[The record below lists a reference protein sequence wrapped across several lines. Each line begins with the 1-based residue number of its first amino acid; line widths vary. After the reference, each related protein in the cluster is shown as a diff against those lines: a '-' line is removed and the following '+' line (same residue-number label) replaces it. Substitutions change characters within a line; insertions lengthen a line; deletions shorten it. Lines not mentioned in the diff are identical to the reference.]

1 MADIGI
7 GEFLKKRFG
16 SSASRDKRM
25 TLSGTFGTEG
35 SRKKQRE
42 RLAEQPSSAKPKAAR
57 KRGEAKRDAGK
68 PDYMSQVSANA
79 LKKFQDKERS
89 SASAAPKPKPA
100 APKAAA
106 PKAAAPKAAAPKAA
120 APKPRGPSEMKS
132 FMADFGKDSDNA
144 VMKKLRE
151 RAAMSAKERDEAP
164 KFESQYADKLNKAL
178 GYAKG
183 GHVKADGCAKKGKTR
198 GRII

>member
-16 SSASRDKRM
+16 SSASRDKRV

-42 RLAEQPSSAKPKAAR
+42 SLAEQPSSAKPKAAR

-120 APKPRGPSEMKS
+120 APKAAAPKAAAPKPRGPSEMKS
-132 FMADFGKDSDNA
+132 FMADFGENSDNA
-144 VMKKLRE
+144 VFKRLRE
-151 RAAMSAKERDEAP
+151 K
-164 KFESQYADKLNKAL
+164 

>member
-16 SSASRDKRM
+16 SSASRDKRV

-42 RLAEQPSSAKPKAAR
+42 SLAEQPSSAKPKAAR
-57 KRGEAKRDAGK
+57 NRGEAKRDAGK

-106 PKAAAPKAAAPKAA
+106 PKAAAPK
-120 APKPRGPSEMKS
+120 PRGPSEMKS
-132 FMADFGKDSDNA
+132 FMADFGENSDNA
-144 VMKKLRE
+144 VFKRLRE
-151 RAAMSAKERDEAP
+151 K
-164 KFESQYADKLNKAL
+164 

>member
-7 GEFLKKRFG
+7 GKFLKKRFG
-16 SSASRDKRM
+16 SSASRDKRI

-57 KRGEAKRDAGK
+57 NRGEAKRDAGK
-68 PDYMSQVSANA
+68 PDYMSQVSASA
-79 LKKFQDKERS
+79 LKKFQDKELPRS
-89 SASAAPKPKPA
+89 DLPPAKPKSA

-106 PKAAAPKAAAPKAA
+106 VKK
-120 APKPRGPSEMKS
+120 RGPSEMKS
-132 FMADFGKDSDNA
+132 FMADFGEDSDNA
-144 VMKKLRE
+144 VFKRLRE
-151 RAAMSAKERDEAP
+151 K
-164 KFESQYADKLNKAL
+164 

>member
-1 MADIGI
+1 MAGDAVKDTKPA
-7 GEFLKKRFG
+7 L
-16 SSASRDKRM
+16 AARDKV
-25 TLSGTFGTEG
+25 SGFLNRRTEY
-35 SRKKQRE
+35 KQ
-42 RLAEQPSSAKPKAAR
+42 EQADKAAMEAAR

-79 LKKFQDKERS
+79 LKEFQDKKLPRMDVTTRKRLMPVS
-89 SASAAPKPKPA
+89 DLPAAKPKS
-100 APKAAA
+100 
-106 PKAAAPKAAAPKAA
+106 A

-132 FMADFGKDSDNA
+132 FMADFGEDSDNA
-144 VMKKLRE
+144 VFKRLRE
-151 RAAMSAKERDEAP
+151 K
-164 KFESQYADKLNKAL
+164 

>member
-16 SSASRDKRM
+16 SSASRDKRV

-42 RLAEQPSSAKPKAAR
+42 SLAEQPSSAKPKAAR

-106 PKAAAPKAAAPKAA
+106 PKAAAPK
-120 APKPRGPSEMKS
+120 PRGPSEMKS
-132 FMADFGKDSDNA
+132 FMADFGENSDNA
-144 VMKKLRE
+144 VFKRLRE
-151 RAAMSAKERDEAP
+151 K
-164 KFESQYADKLNKAL
+164 

>member
-57 KRGEAKRDAGK
+57 NRGEAKRDAGK

-79 LKKFQDKERS
+79 LKKHQDKQLPEVSVTARKRLMPVS
-89 SASAAPKPKPA
+89 DLPPA
-100 APKAAA
+100 KS
-106 PKAAAPKAAAPKAA
+106 KAA

-132 FMADFGKDSDNA
+132 FMADFGEDSDNA
-144 VMKKLRE
+144 VFKRLRE
-151 RAAMSAKERDEAP
+151 K
-164 KFESQYADKLNKAL
+164 